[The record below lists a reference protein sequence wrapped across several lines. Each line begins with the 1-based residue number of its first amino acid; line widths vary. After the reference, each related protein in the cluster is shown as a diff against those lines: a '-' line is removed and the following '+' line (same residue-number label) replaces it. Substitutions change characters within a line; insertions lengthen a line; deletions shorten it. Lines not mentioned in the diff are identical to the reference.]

1 MCLDA
6 ETIKEKMK
14 EIVEHNIC
22 NTNLK
27 MYLLKFIASKDSFGF
42 AELAYQHYKAFN
54 GRDTEAILKLA
65 AGIELLVLSYDIYD
79 DLEDNDNLK
88 MEWMKTGL
96 PITLNTV
103 TALYTLSI
111 QVMNQVSENLDF
123 LKQILNFALNS
134 IEGQQDDILNAPQ
147 TEEECLK
154 MIKNKSGSLTAMPCV
169 MGAMLATGKLNPIVQ
184 SYSYELGIISQI
196 DNDYQGLFYLNNDF
210 VQRKNTLAYLYLK
223 KRFNKASEEILQ
235 WYENPELFKTL
246 KTRDIKK
253 KLIEAG
259 VTQYLLVLKHLSLK
273 KLKSKIFELEI
284 ERNKTEALLNAI
296 VNLEEDEK

>member
-6 ETIKEKMK
+6 ETIKGKMK
-14 EIVEHNIC
+14 EIVEHNIY

-42 AELAYQHYKAFN
+42 AELAYQHYTAFN

-65 AGIELLVLSYDIYD
+65 VGLELLVLSYDIYD

-111 QVMNQVSENLDF
+111 QVMNQVSENPYF

-147 TEEECLK
+147 TEEECLE
-154 MIKNKSGSLTAMPCV
+154 MIKNKSGSLTAMSCV
-169 MGAMLATGKLNPIVQ
+169 MGAMLATGNLNPIVQ

-273 KLKSKIFELEI
+273 KIKSKIFELEI
-284 ERNKTEALLNAI
+284 ERNKSETLLNAI